1 MLEVRKPDQDN
12 DVWFDD
18 MQAILMMEHVSEK
31 ETYLV

>member
-18 MQAILMMEHVSEK
+18 MQAILEMGHIP
-31 ETYLV
+31 